1 MRALVLAALV
11 LLSGA
16 SAGAQTGVVFNRSG
30 SGARAAGMAN
40 AFIAVSDDGTAASWN
55 PAGLAQLRLPE
66 LSIVSTTSG
75 NSFVS
80 QNFRTLDGSAL
91 YSPARS
97 AYQDTYLDF
106 TSLALPVTIAG
117 KPVSFQAAWRRQ
129 YELDYREISS
139 ITRRPV
145 APNGPP
151 LLRFDDNHDVV
162 GSVDLVS
169 LAAAARLTERLSLG
183 GSANF
188 WRGDWT
194 ETSNGSQ
201 TPLDPVA
208 ATRFTTTSQSNR
220 IRGVN
225 VSAGLMLTYP
235 RWSVGA
241 VHQTALRSDYSG
253 VGRITSSAGPGPEPL
268 AFDGTLYFPRSFGV
282 GAAFRPAP
290 LWTVAL
296 DLTRDEWR
304 DAYADVGFGPES
316 IFDGLPK
323 DLTTTRDTVSVNAGA
338 ERLFVADGHVIPLRF
353 GVAYEPQGWRSPY
366 TLGSADYVMW
376 AVGTGFNTNSLKLD
390 AGFQLRRATF
400 QDGIVHELDGSPL
413 RPDAVGERI
422 GQEWRVKV
430 SLILRLQEPEK
441 LRELVKKIF

>member
-1 MRALVLAALV
+1 MRALVVVALV
-11 LLSGA
+11 LLGA
-16 SAGAQTGVVFNRSG
+16 SAHAQTGVVFNRSG

-66 LSIVSTTSG
+66 LSVVSTTAA

-80 QNFRTLDGSAL
+80 QNFRTLDGSAV
-91 YSPARS
+91 YTPARS
-97 AYQDTYLDF
+97 GYQDTYLDF

-117 KPVSFQAAWRRQ
+117 RPVSFQAAWRRQ
-129 YELDYREISS
+129 YELDFREVSS

-145 APNGPP
+145 VPDGPP

-169 LAAAARLTERLSLG
+169 LAAAARVTGRLSLG
-183 GSANF
+183 GSVNL

-194 ETSNGSQ
+194 ETSSGSQ
-201 TPLDPVA
+201 TPQDGVSP
-208 ATRFTTTSQSNR
+208 TRFTTTSQTNR
-220 IRGVN
+220 VRGTN
-225 VSAGLMLTYP
+225 VSVGLMLTYP
-235 RWSVGA
+235 RWSVGLL
-241 VHQTALRSDYSG
+241 HQTALRSDYSG
-253 VGRITSSAGPGPEPL
+253 VASLTSSTVPAPAPIV
-268 AFDGTLYFPRSFGV
+268 FDGILLFPRAFGV

-323 DLTTTRDTVSVNAGA
+323 ELTSTRDTVSVNAGA

-390 AGFQLRRATF
+390 AGFQLRRASF
-400 QDGIVHELDGSPL
+400 QDVFVHALDGSPL
-413 RPDAVGERI
+413 RPDAVGERV
-422 GQEWRVKV
+422 GTEWRVKV
-430 SLILRLQEPEK
+430 SLILRLQDPGK
-441 LRELVKKIF
+441 LGELVKKVF